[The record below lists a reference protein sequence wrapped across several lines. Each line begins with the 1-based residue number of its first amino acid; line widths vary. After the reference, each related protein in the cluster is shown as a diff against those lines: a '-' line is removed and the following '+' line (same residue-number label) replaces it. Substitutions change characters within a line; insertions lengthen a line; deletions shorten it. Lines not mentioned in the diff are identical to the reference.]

1 MEKGFRRQGYDYE
14 FVPILDLK
22 FECPI
27 CYMCLRDAVQTEC
40 GHLFCEDCILHWI
53 SKEKRCP
60 LDKQMLTKEKISSD
74 NDTRREIQAL
84 KVQCPQIKNGC
95 NVITELKT
103 IELHEST
110 CGYQMNF
117 CSLGCG
123 EKLYRKDVD
132 CHRETC
138 THSPSQCEYC
148 QEEFPRVN
156 KLEHYKV
163 CNAFLISCKYC
174 NILVSRGDME
184 CHIQKDCPRV
194 IVSCQFE
201 DIGCPSS
208 LVERQYLRD
217 HNLKSLDIHI
227 SLLHQSLN
235 ETIQENKLK
244 NYVKS
249 INESKPRMENF
260 DAHSLQLNQELI
272 RKIKDTFERKLDT
285 LEKRL
290 VSIEEKL
297 TQGIFHWKVNNF
309 SVHEQKALNGTTV
322 QLKSNPFYSNL
333 YSYRLFLSMTL
344 KKTESNDLMLSLY
357 VHLMKGENDDFLPWP
372 FSGKVDLSILD
383 QKSNASGEFHKLKSV
398 CSDPKLDALQRPITE
413 FNSKGFGCKEFIE
426 VSILHTQ
433 SYLKNDALI
442 IRAKIRPNVTL

>member
-1 MEKGFRRQGYDYE
+1 
-14 FVPILDLK
+14 
-22 FECPI
+22 
-27 CYMCLRDAVQTEC
+27 MCLRDAVQTSC
-40 GHLFCEDCILHWI
+40 GHLFCQDCILHWI
-53 SKEKRCP
+53 SKEERCCP
-60 LDKQMLTKEKISSD
+60 LDKQMLTEEEIFPD
-74 NDTRREIQAL
+74 NHARREIQAL

-103 IELHEST
+103 IELHKST
-110 CGYQMNF
+110 CGYVMNF

-123 EKLYRKDVD
+123 EKLCRKDMD
-132 CHRETC
+132 HHRETC
-138 THSPSQCEYC
+138 THSPSQCAYC
-148 QEEFPRVN
+148 QEEFPRV
-156 KLEHYKV
+156 KKSEHYKV
-163 CNAFLISCKYC
+163 CTAFPISCKYC
-174 NILVSRGDME
+174 NILVSRGDMD

-201 DIGCPSS
+201 DIGCPFS

-227 SLLHQSLN
+227 SLLHRSLN
-235 ETIQENKLK
+235 RTIQENRELK
-244 NYVKS
+244 KHVKS
-249 INESKPRMENF
+249 VNESKPRMENF
-260 DAHSLQLNQELI
+260 AACSLQLNQELMI
-272 RKIKDTFERKLDT
+272 QKIKDTFERRLDS
-285 LEKRL
+285 LEKQL

-333 YSYRLFLSMTL
+333 YSYRLFLTMTL
-344 KKTESNDLMLSLY
+344 KKTESNHLMLSLF

-372 FSGKVDLSILD
+372 FSGKVDLSILN
-383 QKSNASGEFHKLKSV
+383 QQSNANGEFHILKSV
-398 CSDPKLDALQRPITE
+398 CSDPMLNASQRPITE